1 MRSNAKIMRRAKRI
15 LKRMDCN
22 LESRAASSTLGYRYE
37 LDYVLKKD
45 NTAIAYAHCADEI
58 IKFDPLKNSAT
69 TKSVSDWGFSLDS
82 DLFFYLE
89 FGYELVGVI
98 PGIHYEAWT
107 EISEC
112 HKDSIN
118 YPKGM
123 QRYLHH
129 CKQNRITVD
138 YLREKFHYD
147 GMDVMILYD
156 KAALKAESF

>member
-1 MRSNAKIMRRAKRI
+1 MGKRI

-22 LESRAASSTLGYRYE
+22 LESCAASSTLGYRYE

-98 PGIHYEAWT
+98 
-107 EISEC
+107 SEC

-129 CKQNRITVD
+129 CKQNGITVD

>member
-1 MRSNAKIMRRAKRI
+1 MWSNAKIMRRAKRI

-22 LESRAASSTLGYRYE
+22 LESCAASRTLGYKYE

-45 NTAIAYAHCADEI
+45 NTVIAYAHCADEI
-58 IKFDPLKNSAT
+58 IKFDPLKNNAT
-69 TKSVSDWGFSLDS
+69 TQSVSDWGFSLDS

-107 EISEC
+107 EINER
-112 HKDSIN
+112 HKDGIN

-129 CKQNRITVD
+129 CKQNRITMD
-138 YLREKFHYD
+138 YLREKFQYD
-147 GMDVMILYD
+147 GIDVMILYD
-156 KAALKAESF
+156 KAALKAELF